1 MAKKKDGKMKVTF
14 CGTNA
19 TEVTGS
25 CTLLTVGDKQY
36 LFECGLHQSSKSV
49 WEEYKINSAKFNF
62 KAKDIEAVFV
72 GHSHSDHCNLL
83 PLLVK
88 RGFRGVIYVPQDNF
102 DLMRILMEDCA
113 HINEKDAEF
122 LNRTGHSVEPLYTQA
137 DVEATLD
144 RICEIP
150 FGEKYIIDE
159 CITIRFTHSGHIT
172 NSAHIESWVTDNN
185 VTKKIY
191 YTSDLGN
198 TSVPCYY
205 VHPIEPVSNADLVIA
220 EATYANPKRQIKPKD
235 RQCDIDKIKTVIEQT
250 VEKGGKVL
258 FPVFA
263 NHRCQTILTVLYEI
277 YGQDKNFKTQIY
289 IDSPMAVK
297 ICKLMC
303 HIVNEKQMHIWEKVM
318 TWDNVHFISEYT
330 DSKVLQETTE
340 PCIILASSG
349 MMSAGRSVSWAQKL
363 LGSTK
368 NHFVFCG
375 YSAEGSLADKIRNSM
390 QKTITIDGKVIH
402 NKAYVTT
409 LNSFSSHIQHNQMLE
424 YYSDI
429 DCNKIA
435 IVHSSFNDKEKFCKE
450 LQEEY
455 SKKAKS
461 TKVVCVNRDT
471 SISF

>member
-1 MAKKKDGKMKVTF
+1 MAKNKTKIKVSF
-14 CGTNA
+14 CGKNA

-25 CTLLTVGDKQY
+25 RTLLTVGDKQY
-36 LFECGLHQSSKSV
+36 LLECGLHQSSKSV
-49 WEEYKINSAKFNF
+49 WEEYKINSSKFEF

-72 GHSHSDHCNLL
+72 GHAHSDHCNLL

-88 RGFRGVIYVPQDNF
+88 RGFKGTIYIPKDNF
-102 DLMRILMEDCA
+102 DLIRILMEDCA
-113 HINEKDAEF
+113 HICEKDAEF
-122 LNRTGHSVEPLYTQA
+122 LNRTGHSVEPLYTED
-137 DVEATLD
+137 DVQLVLD
-144 RICEIP
+144 RMVEIP
-150 FGEKYIIDE
+150 FGEEVEIDE
-159 CITIRFTHSGHIT
+159 RITIRYTHSGHIT
-172 NSAHIESWVTDNN
+172 NSAHIELWATDNN

-205 VHPIEPVSNADLVIA
+205 VHPIEPVTSADLVIA

-235 RQCDIDKIKTVIEQT
+235 RQTDIEKIKTVIEQT
-250 VEKGGKVL
+250 MEKEGKVL

-263 NHRCQTILTVLYEI
+263 NHRCQTILTVLYQI
-277 YGQDKNFKTQIY
+277 YGADESFDVPIY
-289 IDSPMAVK
+289 VDSPMAVK
-297 ICKLMC
+297 ICRLMC
-303 HIVNEKQMHIWEKVM
+303 HIVHTRQMHIWEQVM
-318 TWDNVHFISEYT
+318 TWKNVHFITEYA
-330 DSKVLQETTE
+330 DSKALQESSE

-375 YSAEGSLADKIRNSM
+375 YSAEGSLADKIRNST
-390 QKTITIDGKVIH
+390 QKTISIDGKAIP

-409 LNSFSSHIQHNQMLE
+409 LNSFSSHMQHNQMLK

-429 DCNKIA
+429 NCNKIA

-455 SKKAKS
+455 SKKDKT
-461 TKVVCVNRDT
+461 TKVVCVNTNT
-471 SISF
+471 SISL